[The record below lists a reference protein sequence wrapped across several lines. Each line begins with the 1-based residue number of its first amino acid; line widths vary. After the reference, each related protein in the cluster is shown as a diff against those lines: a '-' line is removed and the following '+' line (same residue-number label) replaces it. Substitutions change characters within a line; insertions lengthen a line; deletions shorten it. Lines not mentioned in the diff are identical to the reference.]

1 MTIEEDEVMVTN
13 PLGEKRGISP
23 WWWIEK
29 KNGNE
34 EGDKEGWIWI
44 FMLPVIQV
52 AVTEMWRV
60 GMKSIGLKRK
70 IVNGKEK
77 DLIAIHK

>member
-1 MTIEEDEVMVTN
+1 MTIEEDEVMVIN
-13 PLGEKRGISP
+13 PLGKRRGISP
-23 WWWIEK
+23 WWWVEK

-44 FMLPVIQV
+44 FMLPAIQV
-52 AVTEMWRV
+52 AVAEMSCV
-60 GMKSIGLKRK
+60 GMKSIWLKRK

-77 DLIAIHK
+77 DLIAIYE